1 MFGVDYIS
9 KSYRLDEQ
17 VIEAIETA
25 KAGGTSPNKFLRAL
39 LGFDDGP
46 EVVPA
51 RRLVASRVEPER
63 TYSDPRDI
71 PGVGTGAA
79 SVQQGFPC
87 RCAHTGCQGAKFQ
100 GRTRF
105 DKLCPQCSENGHA
118 GDPRSCAECFNDQG
132 PA

>member
-1 MFGVDYIS
+1 MFAVDYLS

-25 KAGGTSPNKFLRAL
+25 KAGGTSANKFLRQLMGLDVVAPRL
-39 LGFDDGP
+39 TSGPMGEIEERIIAEEREILSEPSPFD
-46 EVVPA
+46 A
-51 RRLVASRVEPER
+51 
-63 TYSDPRDI
+63 I
-71 PGVGTGAA
+71 P
-79 SVQQGFPC
+79 VQQGFPC

-105 DKLCPQCSENGHA
+105 EKLCPQCSENGHS
-118 GDPRSCAECFNDQG
+118 GDPRSCVECFNDQG